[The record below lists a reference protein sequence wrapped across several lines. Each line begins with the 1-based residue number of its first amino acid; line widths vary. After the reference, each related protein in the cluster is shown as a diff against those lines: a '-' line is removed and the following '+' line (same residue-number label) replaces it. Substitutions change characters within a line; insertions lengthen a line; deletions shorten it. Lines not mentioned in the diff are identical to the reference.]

1 METLKMPR
9 QIDSRDLGLQV
20 LVDCE
25 SPDVDIV
32 AVHGLGATPSTTWT
46 KAVKQQERA
55 EPKNINWYSN
65 LMMLLPTTGTKAPVQ
80 EEKRINWLSDPTML
94 PALVTNARIMTFNY
108 DSNWYGDDAI
118 KLRLVHV
125 ANDLSRELER
135 QRRVRLVK
143 ACPLNLIYFQDCS
156 SRRLIFI
163 GHCFGGLVIEKV
175 FYFM

>member
-1 METLKMPR
+1 
-9 QIDSRDLGLQV
+9 
-20 LVDCE
+20 
-25 SPDVDIV
+25 V

-46 KAVKQQERA
+46 KTVKQQERA

-135 QRRVRLVK
+135 QQRVRLDK
-143 ACPLNLIYFQDCS
+143 RA
-156 SRRLIFI
+156 RR
-163 GHCFGGLVIEKV
+163 
-175 FYFM
+175 